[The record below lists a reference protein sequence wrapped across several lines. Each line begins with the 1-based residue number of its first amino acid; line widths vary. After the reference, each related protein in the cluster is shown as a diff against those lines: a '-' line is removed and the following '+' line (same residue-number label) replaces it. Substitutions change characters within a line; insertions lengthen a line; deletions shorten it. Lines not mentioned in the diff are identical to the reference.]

1 MRTPLTTQLL
11 LKTSEGD
18 ALVGKGDNVRK
29 VGDEVGGEASPFD
42 GCLHLASW
50 LPLAN
55 NLLTQFLHINLR
67 CRPMRYQERVKLNHA
82 ECLHVHSWDL
92 LHNSL
97 VYRVILDAAGSGEE
111 IVEAVLDFTLP
122 PGFLTEFNG

>member
-55 NLLTQFLHINLR
+55 NLLTQFLHID
-67 CRPMRYQERVKLNHA
+67 
-82 ECLHVHSWDL
+82 W
-92 LHNSL
+92 L
-97 VYRVILDAAGSGEE
+97 VAPLASFQFPD
-111 IVEAVLDFTLP
+111 LDFQFSGITCTSTSLH
-122 PGFLTEFNG
+122 